1 MRVQGFDS
9 VERFLDR
16 TRAALELDEA
26 ADSLMLGL
34 CGVLIEHP
42 ERFEEA
48 PCLKTVADEEGLVL
62 AALMTPPHNLIVY
75 GHRGDLQAGAAALVE
90 AVVRDGWPVPGTI
103 GPSETASQVAR
114 AWTARTGS
122 RARLVQRLRA
132 YELRQV
138 AIPPPQRGRLRL
150 ATEGDVDLVAAWH
163 SAFQHEIHRRADAEQ
178 SRSVTSVRI
187 GAGDIFVWED
197 GRVVSIAMQNRPTRR
212 GISVGLVYTP
222 PELRGRGYATACVSE
237 LSRRLLASG
246 WEFCALFADVA
257 NPTANGIYRRIGYE
271 PVCDYHEVRFEDR

>member
-1 MRVQGFDS
+1 MDVEGFCS
-9 VERFLDR
+9 AEAFLER
-16 TRAALELDEA
+16 TRAVLELNEA
-26 ADSLMLGL
+26 ANSLMLGL
-34 CGVLIEHP
+34 CETLVAYP
-42 ERFEEA
+42 ERYPAA

-62 AALMTPPHNLIVY
+62 AALMTPPHNLIVHH
-75 GHRGDLQAGAAALVE
+75 HRGDLWQGAGALVE
-90 AVVRDGWPVPGTI
+90 SVVHEGWPVPGVV
-103 GPSETASQVAR
+103 GREEAAVVA
-114 AWTARTGS
+114 AEVWAARTGS
-122 RARLVQRLRA
+122 RACLVQRLRA
-132 YELRQV
+132 YQLRQM
-138 AIPPPQRGRLRL
+138 AIPPPQQGRLRP
-150 ATEGDVDLVAAWH
+150 AAEGDVDLVAAWYY
-163 SAFQHEIHRRADAEQ
+163 AFQREIHRRVDDEQ